1 MVELYEFLLKCS
13 CDLAQ
18 EAPPPRKFRM
28 SGRRPHKRLLSK
40 APDAHIPSSL
50 AGHALGLCSAA
61 NQILQLRLRQ
71 HTDRYGNALNAGPNK
86 DELS

>member
-28 SGRRPHKRLLSK
+28 SGRRPPLK
-40 APDAHIPSSL
+40 AFVKSP
-50 AGHALGLCSAA
+50 
-61 NQILQLRLRQ
+61 
-71 HTDRYGNALNAGPNK
+71 
-86 DELS
+86 